1 MMYILK
7 VAIYFIVAIVLL
19 AAVAAYF
26 YVVRWLYG
34 GA

>member
-7 VAIYFIVAIVLL
+7 VAMCFIVAIVLL
-19 AAVAAYF
+19 AAAVAYF

>member
-7 VAIYFIVAIVLL
+7 VAMCFIVAIVLL
-19 AAVAAYF
+19 GAAVAYF